1 MILFQNTL
9 VIPDNISPFPN
20 DSGYFWNRILDLLC
34 ESVNLP
40 STQNQWIRKPKLH
53 IFDTAL
59 QNRFFLY
66 PDGFWWI
73 RVDDWNSGGGE
84 GRGGGGW
91 IQIGYTTLNSSRR
104 NDQVFGFRKSGFV
117 FTWPKNVYMNWNRWR
132 CLIVTITEVT
142 QRQLRRQR
150 ERQKSNKLRLASL
163 YSLLCRHCST
173 TTWNSLIS
181 PFMEDVNTKQRY
193 SLCRYPKS

>member
-9 VIPDNISPFPN
+9 VIPDNISPFPY

-66 PDGFWWI
+66 PDGFGEFVWTTETA
-73 RVDDWNSGGGE
+73 GE
-84 GRGGGGW
+84 GRGW
-91 IQIGYTTLNSSRR
+91 IQIGYTTPNSSRR
-104 NDQVFGFRKSGFV
+104 KYQVFGFRIFGFV

-142 QRQLRRQR
+142 QRQRRRQR

-193 SLCRYPKS
+193 SLCRYSKS

>member
-1 MILFQNTL
+1 MIFFQNTF
-9 VIPDNISPFPN
+9 VIHDNIRPFPY
-20 DSGYFWNRILDLLC
+20 DSGYFWNRILDFLW
-34 ESVNLP
+34 EYVNLP
-40 STQNQWIRKPKLH
+40 SAQNQWIRKPKLH
-53 IFDTAL
+53 VFDTAL

-66 PDGFWWI
+66 PTGL
-73 RVDDWNSGGGE
+73 VNSCGRLKQRGRGG
-84 GRGGGGW
+84 GGGGW
-91 IQIGYTTLNSSRR
+91 IQIGYTTPNSSRR
-104 NDQVFGFRKSGFV
+104 KYQVFGFSISGFV
-117 FTWPKNVYMNWNRWR
+117 FTWPKNVYMNRNRWR

-142 QRQLRRQR
+142 QRQRRRQR

-163 YSLLCRHCST
+163 YILLCHHCST